1 MKRNFLR
8 GILYLILT
16 VFALPMAA
24 QKKEKTVKL
33 CGHVRN
39 SFTRVG
45 INKAKITLMREDST
59 VVDTM
64 TVSCN
69 NQGTPQQD
77 AYYTFTIPAQK
88 ARYIILAQHPDYKD
102 CYVDMTIKYI
112 ARNTFFDAPQH
123 YMVKKPMEERDHKLG
138 EVVVKSTKIKMVMRG
153 DTIVYNADAF
163 NLPQGNMLDA
173 LIRQLPG
180 AELKEN
186 GEIFVNGR
194 KVDYLMLNG
203 KDFFKGDNRVMLD
216 NLPYYTVKNLQ
227 VYNRTT
233 DASRYLGRDVQPKE
247 YVMDVKLK
255 KEYSGGFLGNTDLA
269 AGTSKRYSAKLLG
282 TQFTDH
288 TRFTLFAN
296 ANNINETKSL
306 AENASSWEQNASTG
320 LVSTKAV
327 GMELLLE
334 NAEATRKNVLSGK
347 LSGMDGETNSCTTSE
362 AFLSA
367 GNSYGRALSNNRT
380 QSLDVNVK
388 NSFTLMKPFFVF
400 SFSQLTYTDA
410 DNNQQGKSGTF
421 QANPEHLGEVEEVL
435 NKLWAPHLSP
445 DIAGI
450 GVNRQMSEGIGT
462 RRNLDFLT
470 TNMII
475 AKLPWGDAMHYGV
488 NVTYSRVQNKTFS
501 NNRFDYLQAAMA
513 PDNRNQYDSD
523 PRHGYVYQ
531 LSAGYSLLLGSSGW
545 AMDMAY
551 QYRQEY
557 NAETALRHRLDRL
570 NGWQAGVRSLGDLPS
585 TRDSMLL
592 AFDLNNSYRRR
603 QWQKRHGI
611 GPTIYYNKDEKGRT
625 VQFSVSFPFSFKTDR
640 MHYQRNLIDTCI
652 VRKNR
657 LFEPS
662 VSWSMSTHEGKYDYR
677 VNLQRTIATPDL
689 VQMVNLKDDMN
700 PLAVQLGNPNL
711 QNTINNNFSMYF
723 GIEQSQRQQTFF
735 LDISGTLTE
744 HAIANGFVYNAQTG
758 GYTFRPENVEG
769 NYSLQGRWGFGRAI
783 DKAKYWSW
791 ETSMRYNYVRNVD
804 LTAVAGSAES
814 TKSKVNNHVL
824 NEKLKLQYQ
833 RDKLR
838 INLQGTFTWRNANSI
853 RRNFNTINACDYTYG
868 TTVNYTFPLGINLNA
883 DLSMLSRRG
892 YGNRLMDTDNLV
904 CNATLSKSFGK
915 ERFTARLDAYDLF
928 HQLSNVTYNVNGQGR
943 TEVSYNTIPH
953 YLMLH
958 LVYHINV
965 MPKKKAKENSP
976 LSLF

>member
-16 VFALPMAA
+16 VFGLPMAA

-45 INKAKITLMREDST
+45 IDKAKITLMREDST
-59 VVDTM
+59 VVDTL
-64 TVSCN
+64 TVSCWD
-69 NQGTPQQD
+69 QGTPQQD

-112 ARNTFFDAPQH
+112 ARNTFFNAPQH

-233 DASRYLGRDVQPKE
+233 DASRYLGRDVQAKE

-306 AENASSWEQNASTG
+306 AENASRHEQNASTG

-334 NAEATRKNVLSGK
+334 NAEATRKNILSGK

-380 QSLDVNVK
+380 QSLDVNVS
-388 NSFTLMKPFFVF
+388 NIFTLMKPFYLS
-400 SFSQLTYTDA
+400 SFSRLTYTDA
-410 DNNQQGKSGTF
+410 DNSRLSKSGTF

-462 RRNLDFLT
+462 RRNFAVETSNYVSL
-470 TNMII
+470 
-475 AKLPWGDAMHYGV
+475 KLPWGDFIRYGV
-488 NVTYSRVQNKTFS
+488 DVTYSRVQNKTFS
-501 NNRFDYLQAAMA
+501 NNRFDYLQTAMA
-513 PDNRNQYDSD
+513 PDNRNQYDSE

-531 LSAGYSLLLGSSGW
+531 IRANYDFRLGISNWGIT
-545 AMDMAY
+545 MAY
-551 QYRQEY
+551 QYLQEY
-557 NAETALRHRLDRL
+557 KAETALRHRLDRL
-570 NGWQAGVRSLGDLPS
+570 TGWQAGVRSLGDLPS

-603 QWQKRHGI
+603 EWQKQHEI
-611 GPTIYYNKDEKGRT
+611 GPALVYTKDEKGDYSY
-625 VQFSVSFPFSFKTDR
+625 FSFGFPFSYKTDR
-640 MHYQRNLIDTCI
+640 MHYQRNLMDTCI
-652 VRKNR
+652 VRKSR
-657 LFEPS
+657 LFQPI
-662 VSWSMSTHEGKYDYR
+662 VAWWLSTRDSKYFHHII
-677 VNLQRTIATPDL
+677 LQRTIAIPDL
-689 VQMVNLKDDMN
+689 VQMINLKDDVN

-711 QNTINNNFSMYF
+711 QNTINNNFSMHF
-723 GIEQSQRQQTFF
+723 EIKQPQRQQNLFF
-735 LDISGTLTE
+735 DISGTLTE

-769 NYSLQGRWGFGRAI
+769 NYSLQGGWGFGRAI
-783 DKAKYWSW
+783 GKAKYWSW
-791 ETSMRYNYVRNVD
+791 ETSMHYNYVRNVD

>member
-33 CGHVRN
+33 WGHVRN

-45 INKAKITLMREDST
+45 IDKAKITLMHEDST

-112 ARNTFFDAPQH
+112 ARNTFFNAPQH

-203 KDFFKGDNRVMLD
+203 KDFFKGDNWVMLD

-233 DASRYLGRDVQPKE
+233 DASRYLGRDVQAKE

-306 AENASSWEQNASTG
+306 AENASRHEQNASTG

-334 NAEATRKNVLSGK
+334 NAEATRKNILSGK

-367 GNSYGRALSNNRT
+367 GNSYGRALSNNRS
-380 QSLDVNVK
+380 QSLDVNVS
-388 NSFTLMKPFFVF
+388 NIFTLMKPFYLS
-400 SFSQLTYTDA
+400 SFSRLTYTDA
-410 DNNQQGKSGTF
+410 DNSRLSKSGTF

-435 NKLWAPHLSP
+435 NKLWAPYLSP

-462 RRNLDFLT
+462 RRNFAVETSNYMSL
-470 TNMII
+470 
-475 AKLPWGDAMHYGV
+475 KLPWGDFIRYGID
-488 NVTYSRVQNKTFS
+488 VTYSRVQNKTFR
-501 NNRFDYLQAAMA
+501 NNRFDYLQTAMA
-513 PDNRNQYDSD
+513 PDNRNQYDSE
-523 PRHGYVYQ
+523 PRHGYTYQ
-531 LSAGYSLLLGSSGW
+531 ISANYDFRLGISNWGIT
-545 AMDMAY
+545 MAY

-570 NGWQAGVRSLGDLPS
+570 TGWQAGVRSLGDLPS

-603 QWQKRHGI
+603 EWQKQHEI
-611 GPTIYYNKDEKGRT
+611 GPALVYTKDEKGDYSY
-625 VQFSVSFPFSFKTDR
+625 FSFGFPFSYKTDR
-640 MHYQRNLIDTCI
+640 MHYQRNLMDTCI
-652 VRKNR
+652 VRKSR
-657 LFEPS
+657 LFQPI
-662 VSWSMSTHEGKYDYR
+662 VAWWLSTRDSKYFHHII
-677 VNLQRTIATPDL
+677 LQRTIAIPDL
-689 VQMVNLKDDMN
+689 VQMINLKDDVN

-711 QNTINNNFSMYF
+711 QNTINNNFSMHF
-723 GIEQSQRQQTFF
+723 EIKQPQRQQNLFF
-735 LDISGTLTE
+735 DISGTLTE

-769 NYSLQGRWGFGRAI
+769 NYSLQGGWGFGRAI

-824 NEKLKLQYQ
+824 KEELKLQYQ

-883 DLSMLSRRG
+883 GSSGCLGFVSPTVKCYVQCQRTG
-892 YGNRLMDTDNLV
+892 THG
-904 CNATLSKSFGK
+904 SK
-915 ERFTARLDAYDLF
+915 L
-928 HQLSNVTYNVNGQGR
+928 
-943 TEVSYNTIPH
+943 
-953 YLMLH
+953 
-958 LVYHINV
+958 
-965 MPKKKAKENSP
+965 
-976 LSLF
+976 

>member
-45 INKAKITLMREDST
+45 IDKAKITLMREDST
-59 VVDTM
+59 VVDTL
-64 TVSCN
+64 TVSCWD
-69 NQGTPQQD
+69 QGTPQQD

-233 DASRYLGRDVQPKE
+233 DASRYLGRDVQAKE

-306 AENASSWEQNASTG
+306 AENASRHEQNASTG
-320 LVSTKAV
+320 LVSTKSV

-334 NAEATRKNVLSGK
+334 NAEATRKNILSGK
-347 LSGMDGETNSCTTSE
+347 LSGMDGETNSRTTSE

-380 QSLDVNVK
+380 QSLDVNVS
-388 NSFTLMKPFFVF
+388 NIFTLMKPFYLS
-400 SFSQLTYTDA
+400 SFSRLTYTDA
-410 DNNQQGKSGTF
+410 DNSRLSKSGTF

-435 NKLWAPHLSP
+435 NKLWAPYLSP

-462 RRNLDFLT
+462 RRNFAVETSNYMSL
-470 TNMII
+470 
-475 AKLPWGDAMHYGV
+475 KLPWGDFIRYGID
-488 NVTYSRVQNKTFS
+488 VTYSRVQNKTFR
-501 NNRFDYLQAAMA
+501 NNRFDYLQTAMA
-513 PDNRNQYDSD
+513 PDNRNQYDSE
-523 PRHGYVYQ
+523 PRHGYTYQ
-531 LSAGYSLLLGSSGW
+531 ISANYDFRLGISNWGIT
-545 AMDMAY
+545 MAY

-557 NAETALRHRLDRL
+557 KAETALRHRLDRL
-570 NGWQAGVRSLGDLPS
+570 TGWQAGVRSLGDLPS

-603 QWQKRHGI
+603 QWQKQHEI
-611 GPTIYYNKDEKGRT
+611 GPALVYNKDEKGYYT
-625 VQFSVSFPFSFKTDR
+625 YFSFGLPFSFKTDR
-640 MHYQRNLIDTCI
+640 MHYQRNLMDTCI
-652 VRKNR
+652 VRKSR
-657 LFEPS
+657 LFQPI
-662 VSWSMSTHEGKYDYR
+662 VAWWLSTRDSKYFHHII
-677 VNLQRTIATPDL
+677 LQRTIAIPDL
-689 VQMVNLKDDMN
+689 VQMINLKDDVN

-711 QNTINNNFSMYF
+711 QNIPIRSELGRRIREGFVAKKGNLLVSADYSQFELRLAAVLANDKPL
-723 GIEQSQRQQTFF
+723 IETFEKD
-735 LDISGTLTE
+735 LDI
-744 HAIANGFVYNAQTG
+744 HAKTASEV
-758 GYTFRPENVEG
+758 
-769 NYSLQGRWGFGRAI
+769 FGVQI
-783 DKAKYWSW
+783 D
-791 ETSMRYNYVRNVD
+791 
-804 LTAVAGSAES
+804 
-814 TKSKVNNHVL
+814 
-824 NEKLKLQYQ
+824 
-833 RDKLR
+833 
-838 INLQGTFTWRNANSI
+838 
-853 RRNFNTINACDYTYG
+853 
-868 TTVNYTFPLGINLNA
+868 
-883 DLSMLSRRG
+883 
-892 YGNRLMDTDNLV
+892 
-904 CNATLSKSFGK
+904 
-915 ERFTARLDAYDLF
+915 
-928 HQLSNVTYNVNGQGR
+928 
-943 TEVSYNTIPH
+943 EVSKEQRRVAKI
-953 YLMLH
+953 
-958 LVYHINV
+958 IN
-965 MPKKKAKENSP
+965 
-976 LSLF
+976 